1 MNNSLRLEKG
11 EWIIKAT
18 PDVTMRLKR
27 IFPRMVQSVATEL
40 RVKATDEVAND
51 LEWVLVRFPMQM
63 EPATKGML
71 SARAASHRAKLERL
85 ATIMSSPPRAN
96 QFELA
101 HPLRPY
107 QTIATSL
114 YLAQGHLLLADEVGL
129 GKTAAATASFTDRR
143 TLPALVVV
151 KTHLARQWEAEIKK
165 FIPKAW
171 VHIIKSTKEYTLPP
185 SDVYI
190 ITYSK
195 LSAWW
200 GILARK
206 VKSVV
211 YDEIQELRIQTSA
224 KYHAARMLRDEVDF
238 SMGLSATPIGNYG
251 GEIWSVMQLL
261 APDALGS
268 QSEFNREWCTVLHNG
283 HAKAVDPEA
292 LGHHLRS
299 QQLILRRT
307 RKEIGRELPPVV
319 RYVQE
324 VDFDHDVYAKGTSA
338 AAELARTILSGEFT
352 ARGQAARQL
361 DLELRQ
367 ATGLAKAPYVADLVR
382 MLVESGE
389 KVLLFGWHRAVYAVW
404 ADRLRDLRPVFFT
417 GHESDVQK
425 EKSRREFIEGDAQVL
440 IMSLRSGAGLNGL
453 QNVCSVCV
461 FGEMDWSPAVHVQGV
476 GRLARDGQDASV
488 QVFFPVASE
497 GSDPVMASVLGLKEA
512 QAQGIVD
519 LGVSASSELVE
530 VDPQRMKQL
539 AIEYLKSQKLPV
551 PRTEELIK
559 V

>member
-1 MNNSLRLEKG
+1 LNSLRHEKG
-11 EWIIKAT
+11 VWIIKAT
-18 PDVTMRLKR
+18 PDITMRLKR
-27 IFPRMVQSVATEL
+27 IFPRMVQSISTEL

-51 LEWVLVRFPMQM
+51 LEWVLMRFPMEM
-63 EPATKGML
+63 EPAARDLLTT
-71 SARAASHRAKLERL
+71 RAAGHRAKLERL
-85 ATIMSSPPRAN
+85 KRIMSDPARAT
-96 QFELA
+96 QFTLA

-107 QTIATSL
+107 QSVATSL
-114 YLAQGHLLLADEVGL
+114 YLEQGYLLLADEVGL
-129 GKTAAATASFTDRR
+129 GKTAAATASFTDKR

-151 KTHLARQWEAEIKK
+151 KTHLAKQWEAEIKK

-195 LSAWW
+195 LAAWW
-200 GILARK
+200 GLLAGK

-211 YDEIQELRIQTSA
+211 YDEIQELRIQSSA

-268 QSEFNREWCTVLHNG
+268 QGEFNREWCTPLSNG
-283 HAKAVDPEA
+283 HQKAIDPEA

-324 VDFDHDVYAKGTSA
+324 VDFDRDVYAKGTTA

-361 DLELRQ
+361 DLEMRQ

-389 KVLLFGWHRAVYAVW
+389 KVLLFGWHRAVYSVW
-404 ADRLRDLRPVFFT
+404 ADRLRDLRPAFFT

-425 EKSRREFIEGDAQVL
+425 ERARMDFIEGRSQVL

-453 QNVCSVCV
+453 QDTCSVCV
-461 FGEMDWSPAVHVQGV
+461 FGEMDWSPSVHHQGI
-476 GRLARDGQDASV
+476 GRLARDGQTASV
-488 QVFFPVASE
+488 QVFFPVAPD

-512 QAQGIVD
+512 QSQGVVD
-519 LGVSASSELVE
+519 LGTAPSSELTE

-539 AIEYLKSQKLPV
+539 ALEYLKAHKLPI
-551 PRTEELIK
+551 PRTEELLK